1 MSISLLR
8 TTDGPASTQA
18 LAGRLARL
26 ARPGDVLLLIGG
38 LGAGKTTFAQGF
50 AAALGVTGP
59 VTSPTFTLLR
69 QYEVTGGSGVRQLL
83 HADVYRLESLAE
95 IEDLGLGE
103 LVEDTA
109 VALVEWGERAR
120 PLFGSGSLL
129 VELSAEDAPS
139 DPGDPA
145 TGSEGH
151 DERRTVRI
159 TAVDDAWA
167 GRLAELGAEGPAVV
181 VEAAP

>member
-1 MSISLLR
+1 VSISLLR

-69 QYEVTGGSGVRQLL
+69 QYEVTGARACASSSTPTSTGLSRWPRSRTWDWGAGRGHGCGTRRVGRAGPAAL
-83 HADVYRLESLAE
+83 R
-95 IEDLGLGE
+95 LGLP
-103 LVEDTA
+103 A
-109 VALVEWGERAR
+109 RRALGGGRTER
-120 PLFGSGSLL
+120 S
-129 VELSAEDAPS
+129 
-139 DPGDPA
+139 GDPA